1 MNTYNQSFILNCGY
15 GKGLSVL
22 EVIKGFKKFTKK
34 KIKVNF
40 KKRRQ
45 VDMIKI
51 IADISKLK
59 KILKWKP
66 KYNKLDEMVKSSLDW
81 ENKIN

>member
-1 MNTYNQSFILNCGY
+1 
-15 GKGLSVL
+15 
-22 EVIKGFKKFTKK
+22 
-34 KIKVNF
+34 
-40 KKRRQ
+40 
-45 VDMIKI
+45 MIKI

-81 ENKIN
+81 EKKIN